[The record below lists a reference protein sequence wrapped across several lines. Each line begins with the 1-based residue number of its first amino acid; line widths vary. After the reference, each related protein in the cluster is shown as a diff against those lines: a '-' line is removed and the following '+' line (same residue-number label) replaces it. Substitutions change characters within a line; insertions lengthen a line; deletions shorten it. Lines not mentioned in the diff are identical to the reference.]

1 MNTKDPTLYQRLH
14 QAAVERFIEENA
26 EAQNQTLHT
35 ILSEQQED
43 INELFPNFTD
53 RLLNNNQIE
62 EAGEA
67 EETTN
72 MATSITASPNTSP
85 RPRNRRSG

>member
-1 MNTKDPTLYQRLH
+1 M
-14 QAAVERFIEENA
+14 EENA
-26 EAQNQTLHT
+26 EAHNQTLHT

-43 INELFPNFTD
+43 INELFPNFTE
-53 RLLNNNQIE
+53 RLLNNNNQIE

-72 MATSITASPNTSP
+72 MATSMT
-85 RPRNRRSG
+85 

>member
-1 MNTKDPTLYQRLH
+1 MKEN
-14 QAAVERFIEENA
+14 EEA
-26 EAQNQTLHT
+26 HNQTLHT

-53 RLLNNNQIE
+53 RLLNANSNQIE

-72 MATSITASPNTSP
+72 ISTS
-85 RPRNRRSG
+85 